1 MFSLIFS
8 FLFSTQVNGI
18 NVEKCSHEEVV
29 SIWVSFIRVLETTL
43 IQNQSD
49 STEALD
55 PYLLPVRPQLYLIES
70 E

>member
-1 MFSLIFS
+1 M
-8 FLFSTQVNGI
+8 QVNGI

-43 IQNQSD
+43 MQNQSD

-55 PYLLPVRPQLYLIES
+55 PYQRLASPCTASAVPDR
-70 E
+70 